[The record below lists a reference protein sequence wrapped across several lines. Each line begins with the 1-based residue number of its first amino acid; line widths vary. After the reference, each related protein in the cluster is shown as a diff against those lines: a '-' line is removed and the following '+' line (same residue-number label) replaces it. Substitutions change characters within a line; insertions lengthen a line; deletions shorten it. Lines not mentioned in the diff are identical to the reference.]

1 MTEMELT
8 PSKELP
14 PLYHDSSFWGMTV
27 TQFWGAFNDN
37 LYKQLVLLFCAQQA
51 LQAQTSD
58 QQGIALAVF
67 ALPFVFFSGL
77 GGWYADRHSK
87 RTIVIACK
95 VAEIVIALLA
105 MAAFF
110 TGHLLP
116 LLVVLGLLST
126 QSAMFGPAKYG
137 ILPEMLRDDDLP
149 QANGVIQMT
158 TFLAIIFGM
167 ASAGFVKQAFP
178 DALWKTSYFCI
189 AIAVIGTISSF
200 WVRRTPVAHPG
211 LPFRWS
217 TLGINAETRTL
228 LIQDRRLL
236 SVLLISSVFWFVGGI
251 IQPLV
256 NIFGIG
262 QLHLSVSRT
271 SLMAACMG
279 VGISVG
285 CVMAGRVSHKRVN
298 FKLVTIGAWG
308 IVVCLIAMSG
318 IGWWGPADGVETLKE
333 ADTSLWNSFIPK
345 NAAEWMARSVLTL
358 LGFFAGLFVV
368 PLQVE
373 LQTRPPKSQKGR
385 MIGTMNL
392 INWVGIVLSALFFGI
407 FTTVCNAL
415 HWPMSHVFLFLALVM
430 LPIAVL
436 YHPKDEVLAHSAPEL
451 SN

>member
-1 MTEMELT
+1 VTEKELT
-8 PSKELP
+8 PSEKLP
-14 PLYHDSSFWGMTV
+14 RLYHDSSFWGMTV

-51 LQAQTSD
+51 LQTQTSD
-58 QQGIALAVF
+58 KQSIALAVF

-77 GGWYADRHSK
+77 GGWFADRNTK

-95 VAEIVIALLA
+95 IAEIVIALLA

-110 TGHLLP
+110 TGSLIP

-126 QSAMFGPAKYG
+126 QSAIFGPAKYG

-149 QANGVIQMT
+149 QANGIIQMT
-158 TFLAIIFGM
+158 TFVAIIFGM
-167 ASAGFVKQAFP
+167 ASAGFIKQAFP
-178 DALWKTSYFCI
+178 DQLWKTSYFCI
-189 AIAVIGTISSF
+189 GIAIIGTIASF
-200 WVRRTPVAHPG
+200 WVRRTAVAHPG

-217 TLGINAETRTL
+217 TLGINTETRTL
-228 LIQDRRLL
+228 LLKDRRLL

-262 QLHLSVSRT
+262 QLHLSESRT

-279 VGISVG
+279 VGISLG
-285 CVMAGRVSHKRVN
+285 CIIAGRASHKRVN

-308 IVVCLIAMSG
+308 IVVCLVLMSG
-318 IGWWGPADGVETLKE
+318 IGWWGPTEGLESLKQTD
-333 ADTSLWNSFIPK
+333 ASLWESFIPRG
-345 NAAEWMARSVLTL
+345 ATEWMARTVLTL
-358 LGFFAGLFVV
+358 VGFFAGLFVV

-385 MIGTMNL
+385 MIGAMNL
-392 INWVGIVLSALFFGI
+392 INWIGIVISALSFQI
-407 FTTVCNAL
+407 FTTLCTKL
-415 HWPMSHVFLFLALVM
+415 DWPMSHVFLGLALVL
-430 LPIAVL
+430 LPVAL
-436 YHPKDEVLAHSAPEL
+436 FYHPKDEVLAHECP
-451 SN
+451 

>member
-8 PSKELP
+8 PSEELP
-14 PLYHDSSFWGMTV
+14 PLYHDSSFWGMTI

-51 LQAQTSD
+51 LQTQSSD
-58 QQGIALAVF
+58 QQAIALAVF
-67 ALPFVFFSGL
+67 AIPFVLFSGL
-77 GGWYADRHSK
+77 GGWFADRNTK
-87 RTIVIACK
+87 RSIVIACK
-95 VAEIVIALLA
+95 VAEIIIALLA

-110 TGHLLP
+110 TGALLP
-116 LLVVLGLLST
+116 LLIVLGLLST
-126 QSAMFGPAKYG
+126 QSAIFGPAKYG
-137 ILPEMLRDDDLP
+137 ILPEMLRNDDLP

-158 TFLAIIFGM
+158 TFVAIIFGM

-178 DALWKTSYFCI
+178 DQLWKTSYFCI
-189 AIAVIGTISSF
+189 AIAVIGTIASF

-217 TLGINAETRTL
+217 TLGVNSETRTL
-228 LIQDRRLL
+228 LMQDRRLL

-262 QLHLSVSRT
+262 QLHLSESRT

-279 VGISVG
+279 VGISIG

-308 IVVCLIAMSG
+308 IVICLIVMSG
-318 IGWWGPADGVETLKE
+318 IGWWGPGDDLKSLKE
-333 ADTSLWNSFIPK
+333 IETSLWDSFIPQSP
-345 NAAEWMARSVLTL
+345 AEWMARAVLTL
-358 LGFFAGLFVV
+358 VGFFAGLFVV

-392 INWVGIVLSALFFGI
+392 INWIGIVLSALFFQV
-407 FTTVCNAL
+407 FTIVCTRM
-415 HWPMSHVFLFLALVM
+415 HWPMSHVFLGLALVM
-430 LPIAVL
+430 LPIAL
-436 YHPKDEVLAHSAPEL
+436 FYHPKDEAL
-451 SN
+451 SHEHP

>member
-1 MTEMELT
+1 MVTEMELT
-8 PSKELP
+8 PTEKLP
-14 PLYHDSSFWGMTV
+14 SLYRDSSFWGMTV

-51 LQAQTSD
+51 LQTQSSD
-58 QQGIALAVF
+58 KQAIALAVF

-77 GGWYADRHSK
+77 GGWYADRHTK

-95 VAEIVIALLA
+95 IAEIVIALLA

-110 TGHLLP
+110 TGALLP
-116 LLVVLGLLST
+116 LLIVLGLLST

-137 ILPEMLRDDDLP
+137 ILPEMLRNDDLP
-149 QANGVIQMT
+149 QANGIIQMT
-158 TFLAIIFGM
+158 TFVAIIFGM

-178 DALWKTSYFCI
+178 DQLWKTSYFCI
-189 AIAVIGTISSF
+189 GIAVIGTIASF
-200 WVRRTPVAHPG
+200 WVRRTPVAQPG

-217 TLGINAETRTL
+217 TLGINSETRTL
-228 LIQDRRLL
+228 LLQDRRLL

-262 QLHLSVSRT
+262 QLHLSESRT

-285 CVMAGRVSHKRVN
+285 CIMAGRVSHKRVN

-308 IVVCLIAMSG
+308 IVFCLIVMSG
-318 IGWWGPADGVETLKE
+318 IGWWGPGDDLDSLKT
-333 ADTSLWNSFIPK
+333 ADTSLWDSFIPLSP
-345 NAAEWMARSVLTL
+345 AEWMARSVLTL
-358 LGFFAGLFVV
+358 VGFFAGLFVV

-392 INWVGIVLSALFFGI
+392 VNWIGIVLSALFFQI
-407 FTTVCNAL
+407 FTLLCTSFN
-415 HWPMSHVFLFLALVM
+415 WPMSHVFLALALVM
-430 LPIAVL
+430 LPIAL
-436 YHPKDEVLAHSAPEL
+436 FYHPKDEVLSHEAP
-451 SN
+451 

>member
-1 MTEMELT
+1 MVSETEWKTE
-8 PSKELP
+8 ELP
-14 PLYHDSSFWGMTV
+14 PLYQDSSFWGMTV

-51 LQAQTSD
+51 LQLQTDD

-77 GGWYADRHSK
+77 GGWYADRHTK

-95 VAEIVIALLA
+95 VAEIIIALLA

-110 TGHLLP
+110 TGALLP
-116 LLVVLGLLST
+116 LLIVLGLLST
-126 QSAMFGPAKYG
+126 QSAIFGPAKYG

-149 QANGVIQMT
+149 QANGIIQMT
-158 TFLAIIFGM
+158 TFIAIIFGM

-178 DALWKTSYFCI
+178 DQLWKTSYFCI
-189 AIAVIGTISSF
+189 GIAVIGTISSF

-211 LPFRWS
+211 LPFSRS
-217 TLGINAETRTL
+217 TLGIDAETRGL
-228 LIQDRRLL
+228 LRNDRRLL

-251 IQPLV
+251 VQPLV

-262 QLHLSVSRT
+262 QLHISESRT

-279 VGISVG
+279 VGISLG
-285 CVMAGRVSHKRVN
+285 CVVAGRASRKRVN

-308 IVVCLIAMSG
+308 LVVCLAVMAG
-318 IGWWGPADGVETLKE
+318 FGWWATPEAGETLQQN
-333 ADTSLWNSFIPK
+333 DVSLWASFIPLSTT
-345 NAAEWMARSVLTL
+345 EWLARGVLTL

-373 LQTRPPKSQKGR
+373 LQTRPPKSLKGR
-385 MIGTMNL
+385 MIGAMNL
-392 INWVGIVLSALFFGI
+392 INWIGIVLSALFFGI
-407 FTTVCNAL
+407 FTWGFNAL
-415 HWPMSHVFLFLALVM
+415 NWPMSNVFLFLAAVI
-430 LPIAVL
+430 LPIAIL
-436 YHPKDEVLAHSAPEL
+436 YHPKDELL
-451 SN
+451 SHDRP

>member
-1 MTEMELT
+1 MTETEST
-8 PSKELP
+8 SQTELP
-14 PLYHDSSFWGMTV
+14 SLYHDSSFWGMTV

-51 LQAQTSD
+51 LQGAKD
-58 QQGIALAVF
+58 QQGIALGVF

-77 GGWYADRHSK
+77 GGWYADRHTK

-95 VAEIVIALLA
+95 VAEIIIALLA

-110 TGHLLP
+110 TGQLLP

-126 QSAMFGPAKYG
+126 QSAIFGPAKYG
-137 ILPEMLRDDDLP
+137 ILPEMLRSDDLP

-158 TFLAIIFGM
+158 TFVAIIFGM

-189 AIAVIGTISSF
+189 AIAVIGTISAF

-217 TLGINAETRTL
+217 TLGINPETRTL
-228 LIQDRRLL
+228 LLQDRRLL

-251 IQPLV
+251 VQPLV

-262 QLHLSVSRT
+262 QLHLSESRT

-279 VGISVG
+279 VGISLG
-285 CVMAGRVSHKRVN
+285 CVAAGRVSHKRVN
-298 FKLVTIGAWG
+298 FKLVTVGAWG
-308 IVVCLIAMSG
+308 LVLCLALMSG
-318 IGWWGPADGVETLKE
+318 IGWWGPGDGLETVKQTD
-333 ADTSLWNSFIPK
+333 ASLWEAFIPL
-345 NAAEWMARSVLTL
+345 NAAEWMSRTVLTL
-358 LGFFAGLFVV
+358 VGFFAGLFIV

-392 INWVGIVLSALFFGI
+392 INWVGIVLSAVFFGF
-407 FTTVCNAL
+407 FTMVCNKL
-415 HWPMSHVFLFLALVM
+415 NWPMSHVFLVLALVI
-430 LPIAVL
+430 LPVAL
-436 YHPKDEVLAHSAPEL
+436 FYHPRDEALSHDAPGT
-451 SN
+451 

>member
-8 PSKELP
+8 PDSELP
-14 PLYHDSSFWGMTV
+14 ALNRDSSFWGMTA

-51 LQAQTSD
+51 LMTNTSD
-58 QQGIALAVF
+58 KQSIALAVF

-77 GGWYADRHSK
+77 SGWYADRNSK
-87 RTIVIACK
+87 RTIIIGCK
-95 VAEIVIALLA
+95 VAEIIIALLA

-110 TGHLLP
+110 TGQLIP

-126 QSAMFGPAKYG
+126 QSAVFGPAKYG
-137 ILPEMLRDDDLP
+137 ILPEMLRDEDLP

-158 TFLAIIFGM
+158 TFVAIIFGM

-189 AIAVIGTISSF
+189 GIAIIGTISSL
-200 WVRRTPVAHPG
+200 WVRRTPVAHQG

-217 TLGINAETRTL
+217 TLGINPETRSL
-228 LIQDRRLL
+228 LLKDRRLL
-236 SVLLISSVFWFVGGI
+236 NVLLVSSVFWFVGGI

-262 QLHLSVSRT
+262 QLHLSESRT

-279 VGISVG
+279 VGISFG
-285 CVMAGRVSHKRVN
+285 CILAGRASRKRVN

-308 IVVCLIAMSG
+308 IVICLVVMYG
-318 IGWWGPADGVETLKE
+318 FGWWSPAENPESLKASE
-333 ADTSLWNSFIPK
+333 ASLWNSFIPQTAVEW
-345 NAAEWMARSVLTL
+345 AARFVLTL

-385 MIGTMNL
+385 MIGAMNL
-392 INWVGIVLSALFFGI
+392 INWIGIVISALFFQI
-407 FTTVCNAL
+407 FTTICNQL
-415 HWPMSHVFLFLALVM
+415 HWPMSQVFLALAIVL
-430 LPIAVL
+430 LPIAL
-436 YHPKDEVLAHSAPEL
+436 FYHPRDEVLSHESP
-451 SN
+451 

>member
-1 MTEMELT
+1 MTEKDLT
-8 PSKELP
+8 PTEELP

-51 LQAQTSD
+51 LQAQSSD
-58 QQGIALAVF
+58 KQSWALAVF

-77 GGWYADRHSK
+77 GGWFADRHTK

-110 TGHLLP
+110 TGSLIP

-158 TFLAIIFGM
+158 TFVAIIFGM
-167 ASAGFVKQAFP
+167 ASAGFIKQAFP
-178 DALWKTSYFCI
+178 DELWKTSYFCI
-189 AIAVIGTISSF
+189 GIAIIGTIASF
-200 WVRRTPVAHPG
+200 WVRRTPVAQPG

-217 TLGINAETRTL
+217 ALGISSETRTL
-228 LIQDRRLL
+228 LSKDRTLL

-262 QLHLSVSRT
+262 QLHLNESRT

-279 VGISVG
+279 VGIAIG
-285 CVMAGRVSHKRVN
+285 CIVAGRVSHKRVN

-308 IVVCLIAMSG
+308 LVFCLVLMSG
-318 IGWWGPADGVETLKE
+318 IGWWGPTEGPETLKPS
-333 ADTSLWNSFIPK
+333 DSSLWESFIPHG
-345 NAAEWMARSVLTL
+345 AVEWMARTVLTF

-368 PLQVE
+368 PLQVV

-385 MIGTMNL
+385 MIGAMNL
-392 INWVGIVLSALFFGI
+392 INWIGIVISALCFQI
-407 FTTVCNAL
+407 FTTICTKL
-415 HWPMSHVFLFLALVM
+415 HWPMSHVFLGLALVL
-430 LPIAVL
+430 LPVALL
-436 YHPKDEVLAHSAPEL
+436 YHPKDEALTHT
-451 SN
+451 

>member
-8 PSKELP
+8 SDKELP
-14 PLYHDSSFWGMTV
+14 ALYRDSSFWGMTV

-51 LQAQTSD
+51 VLTNTD
-58 QQGIALAVF
+58 DNQGTALAVF
-67 ALPFVFFSGL
+67 ALPFVFFSGIS
-77 GGWYADRHSK
+77 GWYADRNSK
-87 RTIVIACK
+87 RTIIIGCK

-110 TGHLLP
+110 TGQLLP
-116 LLVVLGLLST
+116 LLIVLGLLST
-126 QSAMFGPAKYG
+126 QSAIFGPAKYG

-158 TFLAIIFGM
+158 TFIAIIFGM

-178 DALWKTSYFCI
+178 GELWKTSYFCI
-189 AIAVIGTISSF
+189 GIAVIGTISSL
-200 WVRRTPVAHPG
+200 WVRRTPIAHRG

-217 TLGINAETRTL
+217 TLGIDPETRSL
-228 LIQDRRLL
+228 LGKDRRLL
-236 SVLLISSVFWFVGGI
+236 NVLLVSSVFWFVGGI

-256 NIFGIG
+256 NIFGLA
-262 QLHLSVSRT
+262 QMHLSESRT

-279 VGISVG
+279 VGISIG
-285 CVMAGRVSHKRVN
+285 CILAGRASRKRVN

-308 IVVCLIAMSG
+308 IVICLLVMFSF
-318 IGWWGPADGVETLKE
+318 GWWSPAESLTSLNGTES
-333 ADTSLWNSFIPK
+333 SLWNSFIPQSS
-345 NAAEWMARSVLTL
+345 AEWAARSVLTL

-385 MIGTMNL
+385 MIGAMNL
-392 INWVGIVLSALFFGI
+392 INWIGIVISALFFQL
-407 FTTVCNAL
+407 FTTICNLL
-415 HWPMSHVFLFLALVM
+415 HWPMSQVFLALALVI
-430 LPIAVL
+430 LPIAL
-436 YHPKDEVLAHSAPEL
+436 FYHPRDEVLTHESP
-451 SN
+451 

>member
-1 MTEMELT
+1 MSETELKTE
-8 PSKELP
+8 ELP
-14 PLYHDSSFWGMTV
+14 PLYQDSSFWGMTV

-51 LQAQTSD
+51 LQTQTDD
-58 QQGIALAVF
+58 QQGTALAVF

-77 GGWYADRHSK
+77 GGWYADRHTK

-95 VAEIVIALLA
+95 IAEIIIAMLA

-110 TGHLLP
+110 SGSLLP
-116 LLVVLGLLST
+116 LLIVLGLLST

-149 QANGVIQMT
+149 QANGIIQMT
-158 TFLAIIFGM
+158 TFIAIIFGM

-178 DALWKTSYFCI
+178 DQLWKTSYFCI
-189 AIAVIGTISSF
+189 GIAVIGTIASL

-211 LPFRWS
+211 LPFSRS
-217 TLGINAETRTL
+217 TLGIDAETRGL
-228 LIQDRRLL
+228 LRDDRRLL

-251 IQPLV
+251 VQPLV

-262 QLHLSVSRT
+262 QLHINESRT

-279 VGISVG
+279 VGISIG
-285 CVMAGRVSHKRVN
+285 CIIAGRASRKRVN

-308 IVVCLIAMSG
+308 LVFCLAAMAG
-318 IGWWGPADGVETLKE
+318 FGWWATPETGKALQQTE
-333 ADTSLWNSFIPK
+333 GSLWASFIPLSTT
-345 NAAEWMARSVLTL
+345 EWLARGVLTL

-373 LQTRPPKSQKGR
+373 LQTRPPKSLKGR
-385 MIGTMNL
+385 MIGAMNL
-392 INWVGIVLSALFFGI
+392 INWIGIVLSALFFGI
-407 FTTVCNAL
+407 FTWGFSAL
-415 HWPMSHVFLFLALVM
+415 NWPMSNVFLFLAAVI
-430 LPIAVL
+430 LPIAIL
-436 YHPKDEVLAHSAPEL
+436 YHPKDEIL
-451 SN
+451 SHDRP

>member
-1 MTEMELT
+1 MTEKELT
-8 PSKELP
+8 PHEKLP
-14 PLYHDSSFWGMTV
+14 PLYHDSSFWGMTI

-51 LQAQTSD
+51 LQAQSTDKQS
-58 QQGIALAVF
+58 IALAVF

-77 GGWYADRHSK
+77 GGWFADRHSK
-87 RTIVIACK
+87 RAIIIACK
-95 VAEIVIALLA
+95 IAEIVVALLA

-110 TGHLLP
+110 TGSLIP

-158 TFLAIIFGM
+158 TFVAIIFGM
-167 ASAGFVKQAFP
+167 ASAGFIKQAFP
-178 DALWKTSYFCI
+178 DQLWKTSYFCI
-189 AIAVIGTISSF
+189 GIAVIGTIASI
-200 WVRRTPVAHPG
+200 WVRRTAVAHPG

-228 LIQDRRLL
+228 LKKDRRLL
-236 SVLLISSVFWFVGGI
+236 SVLLVSSVFWFVGGI

-262 QLHLSVSRT
+262 QLHISESRT

-279 VGISVG
+279 VGISLG
-285 CVMAGRVSHKRVN
+285 CIIAGRASHKRVN
-298 FKLVTIGAWG
+298 FKLVNIGAWG
-308 IVVCLIAMSG
+308 IVVCLVLMSG
-318 IGWWGPADGVETLKE
+318 IGWWGPADGVLFHK
-333 ADTSLWNSFIPK
+333 DSGSSLWESFIPLD
-345 NAAEWMARSVLTL
+345 ASEWMARIVLTL
-358 LGFFAGLFVV
+358 VGFFAGLFVV

-392 INWVGIVLSALFFGI
+392 INWIGIVISALCFQI
-407 FTTVCNAL
+407 FTMVCTSMN
-415 HWPMSHVFLFLALVM
+415 WPMSHVFLGLALVI
-430 LPIAVL
+430 LPIALL
-436 YHPKDEVLAHSAPEL
+436 YHPKDEALTHECP
-451 SN
+451 

>member
-1 MTEMELT
+1 MVTEMDGT
-8 PSKELP
+8 PSEELP
-14 PLYHDSSFWGMTV
+14 PLNRDSSFWGMTV

-51 LQAQTSD
+51 LQSNTQD
-58 QQGIALAVF
+58 QQGTALAVF

-87 RTIVIACK
+87 RTIVIGCK
-95 VAEIVIALLA
+95 VAEIIIALLA

-110 TGHLLP
+110 SGHLLP

-126 QSAMFGPAKYG
+126 QSAIFGPAKYG

-149 QANGVIQMT
+149 QANGMIQMT

-178 DALWKTSYFCI
+178 GELWKTSFFCI
-189 AIAVIGTISSF
+189 AIAVIGTVSSL

-211 LPFRWS
+211 LPFS
-217 TLGINAETRTL
+217 FSMLGISSETRQL
-228 LIQDRRLL
+228 LKQDRRLL

-256 NIFGIG
+256 NIFGIA

-279 VGISVG
+279 VGIAVG
-285 CVMAGRVSHKRVN
+285 CVMSGRISHKRVN
-298 FKLVTIGAWG
+298 FKLVTVGAWG
-308 IVVCLIAMSG
+308 IVVCLVLMSG
-318 IGWWGPADGVETLKE
+318 IGWWGPGDGVEAVKE
-333 ADTSLWNSFIPK
+333 TDASLWSSFIPL
-345 NAAEWMARSVLTL
+345 NTAEWVSRSVLTL

-385 MIGTMNL
+385 MIGAMNL
-392 INWVGIVLSALFFGI
+392 INWIGIVLSSLFFGG
-407 FTTVCNAL
+407 FTALCNAL
-415 HWPMSHVFLFLALVM
+415 AWPMSHVFLFVALVM
-430 LPIAVL
+430 LPIAL
-436 YHPKDEVLAHSAPEL
+436 FYHPQDEVLVHERA
-451 SN
+451 